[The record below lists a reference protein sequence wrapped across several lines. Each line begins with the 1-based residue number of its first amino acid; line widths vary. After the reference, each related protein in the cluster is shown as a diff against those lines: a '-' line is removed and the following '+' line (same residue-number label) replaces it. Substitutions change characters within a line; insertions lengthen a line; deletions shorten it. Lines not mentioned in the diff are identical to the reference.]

1 MQFGLALEVVE
12 QLDFSRV
19 RSVLDVGCGSGRVT
33 QELARRA
40 PSACILGVD
49 SSPAMVD
56 FARKHYA
63 SDHVFFLQGD
73 AAALELD
80 ERYDLITSF
89 ACLHWL
95 AEPAGAVAAMATR
108 LLAPGGLLRV
118 QMGGVGNM
126 SSVLR
131 RLDQLLETERWRP
144 YFQGFAFPW
153 SFWGVEPYQAAL
165 RGLDVQRLELIE
177 RTARLE
183 TAEDFKRWFQAGWR
197 PYVERLPAAELDDFL
212 EELLEGHAGPVE
224 VPMVRVDLAVRAGI

>member
-12 QLDFSRV
+12 QLDFTRV

-40 PSACILGVD
+40 PSACVLGVD

-73 AAALELD
+73 AAALELE

-95 AEPAGAVAAMATR
+95 SDPARAVAAMATR

-118 QMGGVGNM
+118 QMGGAGNLG
-126 SSVLR
+126 SVLQ
-131 RLDQLLETERWRP
+131 QLESLLKTERWKP
-144 YFQGFAFPW
+144 YFQNFRFPW
-153 SFWGVEPYQAAL
+153 SFWGVEPYQEAL
-165 RGLDVQRLELIE
+165 QGLEVQRLELIE
-177 RTARLE
+177 RTARLD

-197 PYVERLPAAELDDFL
+197 PYVERLPAEQLDPFL
-212 EELLEGHAGPVE
+212 EQLLEGHTGPVE
-224 VPMVRVDLAVRAGI
+224 VPMVRVDLAVRGN